1 MNDEEEYPD
10 LEALLQ
16 DEEEVLEKK
25 LLTAIYGDDEEED
38 DENEDDVSGATG
50 PSGPTG
56 PQGSTG
62 ATGPVG
68 STYIPT
74 TDDEIAAVTASKE
87 AIKNANVQKVAAN
100 LDSDLASSN
109 PIEGWLGLINTPVQ
123 PLELT
128 EIPEGFSHQTLVII
142 EVSAM
147 SPSTFMERMRRFVGG
162 LNTPDTMKAN
172 VVTVTDGKM
181 YAGLTFTG
189 DKAGGREVPFNK
201 NLWNAVIR
209 VSEKD
214 IV

>member
-1 MNDEEEYPD
+1 MEMKKMTNKEENPD

-16 DEEEVLEKK
+16 DENEELEKK
-25 LLTAIYGDDEEED
+25 LLTAIYGDDDDEEED
-38 DENEDDVSGATG
+38 EENEDDI
-50 PSGPTG
+50 
-56 PQGSTG
+56 
-62 ATGPVG
+62 
-68 STYIPT
+68 YIPT
-74 TDDEIAAVTASKE
+74 TDDEVAALKALKE
-87 AIKNANVQKVAAN
+87 AVKNANVQKVAAN

-172 VVTVTDGKM
+172 VVTVTDEVGTCSFM
-181 YAGLTFTG
+181 AQQTG
-189 DKAGGREVPFNK
+189 DP
-201 NLWNAVIR
+201 
-209 VSEKD
+209 
-214 IV
+214 

>member
-1 MNDEEEYPD
+1 MSE
-10 LEALLQ
+10 LEHSDDDVVKAQAILA
-16 DEEEVLEKK
+16 
-25 LLTAIYGDDEEED
+25 AIYNEEPDDYDEDEDGEDVIYVSSSDDE
-38 DENEDDVSGATG
+38 A
-50 PSGPTG
+50 
-56 PQGSTG
+56 
-62 ATGPVG
+62 A
-68 STYIPT
+68 
-74 TDDEIAAVTASKE
+74 IAALQE
-87 AIKNANVQKVAAN
+87 AIKNANVQKLAAN
-100 LDSDLASSN
+100 LNSDLASSN

>member
-1 MNDEEEYPD
+1 MSDKEEYPD

-16 DEEEVLEKK
+16 DENEELEKK
-25 LLTAIYGDDEEED
+25 LLIAIYGDDGEEED
-38 DENEDDVSGATG
+38 DENEDDI
-50 PSGPTG
+50 
-56 PQGSTG
+56 
-62 ATGPVG
+62 
-68 STYIPT
+68 YIPT
-74 TDDEIAAVTASKE
+74 TDDEVAALKALKE
-87 AIKNANVQKVAAN
+87 AVKNANVQKVAAN